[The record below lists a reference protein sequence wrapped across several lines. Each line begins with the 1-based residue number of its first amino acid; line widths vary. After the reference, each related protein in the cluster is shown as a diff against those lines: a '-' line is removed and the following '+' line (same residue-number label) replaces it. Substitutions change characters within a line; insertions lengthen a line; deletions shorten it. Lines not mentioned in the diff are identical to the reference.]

1 MTDQWMNRL
10 SDYLDGGLAAND
22 QAALETHLTGCAAC
36 RATLEELRRV
46 VARAQALEDRP
57 PVNELWSGIADRIG
71 ISTGQAIVSLAD
83 RRERGEQRGRRRM
96 VFSIPQAI
104 AAGVALMVVSAG
116 AAWFASRP
124 ATTTAG
130 GGTVV
135 ITEERSDGPNVRN
148 ATVNYD
154 LAVADLERTLE
165 AGRGRLDTTT
175 VRVLEDNLALID
187 RAIAQAR
194 AALAADPANAYL
206 NHHLADTM
214 RRKLQLLRRA
224 NSIAAVQS

>member
-10 SDYLDGGLAAND
+10 SDYLDGGLAADD
-22 QAALETHLTGCAAC
+22 QAALEAHLAGCAAC
-36 RATLEELRRV
+36 RATLEELTRV

-57 PVNELWSGIADRIG
+57 PVNDLWSGIAERIG
-71 ISTGQAIVSLAD
+71 VTSRQAVVSLAD
-83 RRERGEQRGRRRM
+83 RREQRERRRM

-104 AAGVALMVVSAG
+104 AAGVALMIVSAG
-116 AAWFASRP
+116 AAWFVSRP

-135 ITEERSDGPNVRN
+135 TTAERSDGPNVRN

-165 AGRGRLDTTT
+165 AGRDRLDTTT
-175 VRVLEDNLALID
+175 VRVLEENLALID

-194 AALAADPANAYL
+194 AALTADPANAYL

-224 NSIAAVQS
+224 NSIASVQS